1 MTEQFVVALVGAP
14 FGIKG
19 FVKTKPLS
27 GELDHLEQLETVV
40 LRRENRETSF
50 YIEETLR
57 VGPSLAVK
65 FRGIDTP
72 EAARALSG
80 AEMCT
85 DRDHAAPLGTDE
97 YYIEDLRGIPVT
109 DTDGAVL
116 GHITDV
122 LEGGG
127 GQLIELRLT
136 SPLPGG
142 ELRLVPFRKEFFGE
156 VDVDNASIEKRRA
169 VLLERWILA

>member
-1 MTEQFVVALVGAP
+1 LTEQFVAALVGAP

-27 GELDHLEQLETVV
+27 GELEHLEQLETVV
-40 LRRENRETSF
+40 LRRAAQETLFS
-50 YIEETLR
+50 IEETLR
-57 VGPSLAVK
+57 VGSSLAVK

-72 EAARALSG
+72 EAAKALSG
-80 AEMCT
+80 AEMLVG
-85 DRDHAAPLGTDE
+85 RDHAAPLGTDE

-109 DTDGAVL
+109 DTAGAVL

-127 GQLIELRLT
+127 GQLIEIRLT
-136 SPLPGG
+136 SLRLPGG
-142 ELRLVPFRKEFFGE
+142 EFRLVPFRKEFFGE
-156 VDVDNASIEKRRA
+156 VDTEKRRA
-169 VLLERWILA
+169 VLLESWILA